1 MWEGHVSQLRPTQ
14 TNKQMFLKKE
24 KYQIT
29 VPTLLP
35 STWEYQF
42 PMCLLGKSRW
52 SASQM
57 KRIHPSK
64 SPPEMDLQLGRGPSS
79 GLMKHKEKSAQGD
92 VGEDFL
98 VPKTVTERVPL
109 PLKLI
114 RTGCATW
121 NCLSLLATKGS
132 NLRKNNLGRA
142 KRRNPGSWCYNK
154 PAQLPFWELA
164 VPLDFWLW

>member
-1 MWEGHVSQLRPTQ
+1 MWEDPTQ
-14 TNKQMFLKKE
+14 INKQMFFKK
-24 KYQIT
+24 KNIKSLYQ
-29 VPTLLP
+29 LSLP

-57 KRIHPSK
+57 KRIYPSK
-64 SPPEMDLQLGRGPSS
+64 SPSEMDLQLDRGPSS
-79 GLMKHKEKSAQGD
+79 GLMKHKEKSAQGN
-92 VGEDFL
+92 VREDFL
-98 VPKTVTERVPL
+98 VPKMVTERFPL

-132 NLRKNNLGRA
+132 NLRKNNLGKA
-142 KRRNPGSWCYNK
+142 KRRNPGSWCYDK
-154 PAQLPFWELA
+154 QAKLPFRELA
-164 VPLDFWLW
+164 LPLDFWLW